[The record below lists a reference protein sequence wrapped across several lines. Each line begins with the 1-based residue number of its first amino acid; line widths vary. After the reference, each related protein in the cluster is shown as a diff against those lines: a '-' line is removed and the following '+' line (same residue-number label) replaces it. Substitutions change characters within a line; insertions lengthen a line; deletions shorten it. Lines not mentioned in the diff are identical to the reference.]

1 MRDMNEILNENI
13 HICII
18 DRPIYKMEKNY
29 FGTFLEVL
37 VYVGICRIIVHY
49 SSEIKR
55 FMFDKMTT
63 LFPH

>member
-13 HICII
+13 
-18 DRPIYKMEKNY
+18 DRPIYKMEENY
-29 FGTFLEVL
+29 FGTYLEVL
-37 VYVGICRIIVHY
+37 YLVKYFAVIIVHY